1 MSQLAIKVL
10 LAPAFV
16 VAASL
21 AVRRLGPLIG
31 GVIGGLPVV
40 AGPILLTFALEH
52 GEAFAERAA
61 VATLLGLVSLTA
73 FVVVYG
79 RLVAR
84 AHWIVCLLAGW
95 LAFLTATVVLD
106 SVHASSVAALLL
118 AWATF
123 GAVLRL
129 TDDRSLTGLGAAA
142 PPPRWDLPVRALC
155 ALALVLA
162 LTAAAAA
169 LGPHLSGLLAPFPI
183 ITSVL
188 AAFTHAQAGAQAT
201 RRLLR
206 GMVLGF
212 FAFALFCF
220 AVAVL
225 VEPLGIAAAFLLA
238 GAAALLAQG
247 SLVAV
252 RIASAPR
259 AALAAAGERAG

>member
-1 MSQLAIKVL
+1 VSQLAVKLL

-16 VAASL
+16 VAVSL
-21 AVRRLGPLIG
+21 AVRRLGPLLG
-31 GVIGGLPVV
+31 GVVGGLPVV

-52 GEAFAERAA
+52 GEAFAAHAA

-79 RLVAR
+79 RLAGR
-84 AHWIVCLLAGW
+84 AHWIVCLLTGW
-95 LAFLTATVVLD
+95 LAFLAVTVALD
-106 SVHASSVAALLL
+106 SVHASSVVALLL

-123 GAVLRL
+123 GAALRL
-129 TDDRSLTGLGAAA
+129 TDDPSLANPGASA
-142 PPPRWDLPVRALC
+142 PSPPRWDLPVRALC

-162 LTAAAAA
+162 LTAGAAA

-247 SLVAV
+247 SLVAA
-252 RIASAPR
+252 RIARAPR
-259 AALAAAGERAG
+259 PAPAAGERAG